1 MTGIKKRRFSH
12 RFLAPQHL
20 QYSRTESTAS
30 MKIRQ
35 QAAKSE
41 GCIIRPARNSY
52 KRRIVMKTDF
62 WYLKST
68 ERKAES
74 NVHLTLKTQ

>member
-1 MTGIKKRRFSH
+1 
-12 RFLAPQHL
+12 
-20 QYSRTESTAS
+20 